1 MNEKIKINEAYT
13 RCLIDFVCSIAV
25 MIVSLMMTLISI
37 FLIATISSWYT
48 ILFVIAALAL
58 IISFGRISTDVDA
71 LIELAKRKDDF
82 TTITA
87 AYMIQKEKTNEQQQD
102 RTHR

>member
-1 MNEKIKINEAYT
+1 MNEKVKINEAYT

-25 MIVSLMMTLISI
+25 MIVSLIMLLISI
-37 FLIATISSWYT
+37 FLTAVISSWYA

-71 LIELAKRKDDF
+71 IIELAKRKDDF

-102 RTHR
+102 RTNR

>member
-1 MNEKIKINEAYT
+1 MNQKVKINELYT
-13 RCLIDFVCSIAV
+13 RCLIDFVCSLAV
-25 MIVSLMMTLISI
+25 MIISLMMILIGI
-37 FLIATISSWYT
+37 YLTAIISSWYT

>member
-1 MNEKIKINEAYT
+1 MNEKVKINEAYT

-25 MIVSLMMTLISI
+25 MIVSLMMLLISI
-37 FLIATISSWYT
+37 FLTAVISSWYV

-71 LIELAKRKDDF
+71 IIELAKRKDDF

-102 RTHR
+102 RTNR

>member
-1 MNEKIKINEAYT
+1 MNQKVKINELYT
-13 RCLIDFVCSIAV
+13 KCLIDFVCSLAV
-25 MIVSLMMTLISI
+25 MIISLMMILIGI
-37 FLIATISSWYT
+37 YLTATISSWYV
-48 ILFVIAALAL
+48 ILFVIFALAF
-58 IISFGRISTDVDA
+58 IISFARISTDVDA

-82 TTITA
+82 TTVTA